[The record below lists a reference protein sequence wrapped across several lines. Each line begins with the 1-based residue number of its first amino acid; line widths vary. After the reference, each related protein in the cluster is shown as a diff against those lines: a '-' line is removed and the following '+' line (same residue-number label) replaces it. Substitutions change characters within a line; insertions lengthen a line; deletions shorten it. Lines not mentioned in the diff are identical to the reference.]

1 MSKSTG
7 QSPRNMNL
15 APAKAEYRRACR
27 LEIREVPRRKDAC
40 LLTSK
45 KLHVGSNTASND
57 ACLITHRLVPV
68 RTMLDN
74 LCD

>member
-1 MSKSTG
+1 MSLG
-7 QSPRNMNL
+7 
-15 APAKAEYRRACR
+15 PATAGYRRACR
-27 LEIREVPRRKDAC
+27 FEIREVPRRKDTR

-45 KLHVGSNTASND
+45 RLHVGSNIGSND
-57 ACLITHRLVPV
+57 ACLIIHRLVPV